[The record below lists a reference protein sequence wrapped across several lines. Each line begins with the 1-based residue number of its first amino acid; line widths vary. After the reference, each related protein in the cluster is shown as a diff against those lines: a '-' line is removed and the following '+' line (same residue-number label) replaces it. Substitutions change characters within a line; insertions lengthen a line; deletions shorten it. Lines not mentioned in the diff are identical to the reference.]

1 MRQLEELVAGKRAG
15 DGPDAVS
22 PPAMTRHVLRFEVEP
37 ETFALFREA
46 ITWLRRQSGDAL
58 DDDSALL
65 SMARHVLGGP
75 TDEGRASYQ
84 IALRVCP
91 TCGGGEQH
99 ASGELVAVAAEVVAM
114 AECDGQH
121 LGRLPALAANE
132 NAVRDGAHPEQSAA
146 GDRAR
151 LPLNAHVGTRAKQTI
166 PPALRRA
173 VLLRDQHRCRVPGCR
188 NATFLDIHHV
198 ELRSEGGRN
207 ELENLIVACSA
218 HHRAA
223 HRGELIVERDAHVGV
238 RFRHGDGTDYGQVL
252 EPRALEVAA
261 QLFSVLRGLGFR
273 EREVRAVLAELRN
286 DDALR
291 NASIECLLREA
302 LRRIP
307 LPSVRR

>member
-1 MRQLEELVAGKRAG
+1 MRQLEEIVAGKREG
-15 DGPDAVS
+15 DGPDAVGL
-22 PPAMTRHVLRFEVEP
+22 PAAKRHVLRFEVEP

-99 ASGELVAVAAEVVAM
+99 ASGELVPVAAEVVAM
-114 AECDGQH
+114 AECDSQH
-121 LGRLPALAANE
+121 LGRLPSLAANE
-132 NAVRDGAHPEQSAA
+132 NAVRDGAHPDGE
-146 GDRAR
+146 RVR
-151 LPLNAHVGTRAKQTI
+151 RPREAHAGTRAKQTI

-207 ELENLIVACSA
+207 ELENIITACSA

-223 HRGELIVERDAHVGV
+223 HRGELIIERDAHAGV
-238 RFRHGDGTDYGQVL
+238 RFRHGDGTEYGQVL

-261 QLFSVLRGLGFR
+261 QLFSALRGLGFR
-273 EREVRAVLAELRN
+273 EREVRTVLAELRN
-286 DDALR
+286 DHALR
-291 NASIECLLREA
+291 DCSIGCLLREA